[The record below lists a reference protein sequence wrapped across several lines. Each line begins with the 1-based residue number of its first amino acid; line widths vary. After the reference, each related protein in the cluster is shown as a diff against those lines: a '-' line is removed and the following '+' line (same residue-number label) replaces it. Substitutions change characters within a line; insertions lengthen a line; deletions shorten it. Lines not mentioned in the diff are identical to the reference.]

1 MFVTFKVSASLFE
14 VKFEYISKKDKKEHD
29 EKNKKTIFVRINT
42 FLSLKCNPN
51 VTQFEK
57 YEKKIRLAKIKW
69 GKIKVAR
76 ISVSIVAEERGFE
89 PPMSFPTPVFK
100 TGAFNHSATPPS

>member
-1 MFVTFKVSASLFE
+1 M
-14 VKFEYISKKDKKEHD
+14 
-29 EKNKKTIFVRINT
+29 NFVRINT

-51 VTQFEK
+51 VTQT
-57 YEKKIRLAKIKW
+57 EKKGRKL
-69 GKIKVAR
+69 R
-76 ISVSIVAEERGFE
+76 ISKRKADKLEAVKIVAEERGFE